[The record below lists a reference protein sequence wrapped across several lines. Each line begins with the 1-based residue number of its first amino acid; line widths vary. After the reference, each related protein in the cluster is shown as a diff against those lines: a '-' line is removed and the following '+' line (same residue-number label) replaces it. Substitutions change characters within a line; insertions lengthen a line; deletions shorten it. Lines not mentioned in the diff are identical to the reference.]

1 MGPHTMLA
9 LDGLIPAELFD
20 PHVAGLAL
28 IALIGLCFVAYVVF
42 IVAAFLSALFSE
54 LEFGMKLVWA
64 IFIICA
70 PFLGALCWFL
80 IGKRNATVT
89 AARARW

>member
-1 MGPHTMLA
+1 MPA
-9 LDGLIPAELFD
+9 LDGLLPAELFD
-20 PHVAGLAL
+20 PQVALLATT
-28 IALIGLCFVAYVVF
+28 ALIGLFLVAYVVF

-54 LEFGMKLVWA
+54 LGFGMKLVWA

-80 IGKRNATVT
+80 IGKRDAALT